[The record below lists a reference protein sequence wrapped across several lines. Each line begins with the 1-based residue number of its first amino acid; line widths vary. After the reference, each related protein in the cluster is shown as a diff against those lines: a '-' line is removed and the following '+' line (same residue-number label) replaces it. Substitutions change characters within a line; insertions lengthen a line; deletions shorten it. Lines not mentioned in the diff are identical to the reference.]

1 LTYESEKLLKAS
13 KNRIAAKLNLTQ
25 KRFAAEVIGTFIVV
39 VLATGS
45 VVIDAK
51 FGGKLG
57 LPFIAIA
64 PFVGVAIGVYL
75 FGKISMAHFNPS
87 ISLGFLI
94 SGHITKLQLLQYFG
108 AEITGALLASLFVM
122 SVIGTEA
129 SLGANVPDYS
139 YPLPLVFGI
148 EVIATAQLMVV
159 IYMVVYTKGLRGF
172 GGLIIGGVVG
182 LDIFFLAFI
191 SGASMNPARSL
202 APALFS
208 GVLGNL
214 WLYWTA
220 TFVGSSTVAFIIRKK
235 FKNAMT
241 ED

>member
-1 LTYESEKLLKAS
+1 MLKAS
-13 KNRIAAKLNLTQ
+13 KDRIAAKLNPSH

-45 VVIDAK
+45 IVIDAK
-51 FGGKLG
+51 FSGKLG
-57 LPFIAIA
+57 LPFIAFA

-75 FGKISMAHFNPS
+75 FGKISMAHFNPAVT
-87 ISLGFLI
+87 LGFLI
-94 SGHITKLQLLQYFG
+94 SRHITKLQLLQYF
-108 AEITGALLASLFVM
+108 AAQIAGALLASLFVM

-129 SLGANVPDYS
+129 SLGANAPDYS
-139 YPLPLVFGI
+139 YPLPLVFEI
-148 EVIATAQLMVV
+148 EVLATALLMAV
-159 IYMVVYTKGLRGF
+159 IFSVVYTKGLRGF
-172 GGLIIGGVVG
+172 SGLAVGGMVG

-220 TFVGSSTVAFIIRKK
+220 TFIGSSAIAFLIRKK
-235 FKNAMT
+235 FKNAKT
-241 ED
+241 K

>member
-1 LTYESEKLLKAS
+1 LLKAS
-13 KNRIAAKLNLTQ
+13 KHRIAAKLNPSQ

-39 VLATGS
+39 LLGTGS

-57 LPFIAIA
+57 LPFIAFA
-64 PFVGVAIGVYL
+64 PFVGIAIGVYL
-75 FGKISMAHFNPS
+75 FGKISMAHFNPAVT
-87 ISLGFLI
+87 LAFLI
-94 SGHITKLQLLQYFG
+94 TKHITKLQLLQYFA

-122 SVIGTEA
+122 SVVGTEA
-129 SLGANVPDYS
+129 SLGANAPDYS
-139 YPLPLVFGI
+139 YSLPVVFAI
-148 EVIATAQLMVV
+148 EVLATSLLMAV
-159 IYMVVYTKGLRGF
+159 IYVVVYTKGLRRL
-172 GGLIIGGVVG
+172 GGLAIGGMVG

-202 APALFS
+202 APALLS

-220 TFVGSSTVAFIIRKK
+220 TFVGSSAVAFTVRKTRQK
-235 FKNAMT
+235 
-241 ED
+241 

>member
-1 LTYESEKLLKAS
+1 MLKAS
-13 KNRIAAKLNLTQ
+13 KDRIAAKLTLTQ
-25 KRFAAEVIGTFIVV
+25 KKFAAEVIGTFIVV

-64 PFVGVAIGVYL
+64 PFVGVAFSVYL

-122 SVIGTEA
+122 FVIGTEA

-148 EVIATAQLMVV
+148 EVIATALLMAV

-172 GGLIIGGVVG
+172 GGLIIGGMVG

-220 TFVGSSTVAFIIRKK
+220 TFVGSSTVAFIVRKK

>member
-1 LTYESEKLLKAS
+1 MLKAS
-13 KNRIAAKLNLTQ
+13 KDRIAAKLTLTQ
-25 KRFAAEVIGTFIVV
+25 KKFAAEVIGTFVVV

-148 EVIATAQLMVV
+148 EVIATALLMAV
-159 IYMVVYTKGLRGF
+159 IYMVIYTKGLRGF
-172 GGLIIGGVVG
+172 GGLVIGGMVC

-220 TFVGSSTVAFIIRKK
+220 TFVGSSTVAFIVRKK

>member
-1 LTYESEKLLKAS
+1 MLKVS
-13 KNRIAAKLNLTQ
+13 KDRIAAKLTLTQ
-25 KRFAAEVIGTFIVV
+25 KKFAAEVIGTFIVV

-148 EVIATAQLMVV
+148 EVIATALLMAV

-172 GGLIIGGVVG
+172 GGLIIGGVVC

-220 TFVGSSTVAFIIRKK
+220 TFVGSSTVAFIVRKK

>member
-1 LTYESEKLLKAS
+1 MLKAS
-13 KNRIAAKLNLTQ
+13 RDRIAAKLTLPQ

-57 LPFIAIA
+57 LPFIAFA
-64 PFVGVAIGVYL
+64 PFVGIAIGVYL
-75 FGKISMAHFNPS
+75 FGKISMAHFNPAVT
-87 ISLGFLI
+87 LAFLI
-94 SGHITKLQLLQYFG
+94 TRHVTKLQLLQYF
-108 AEITGALLASLFVM
+108 AAQITGALLASLFVM

-148 EVIATAQLMVV
+148 EVLATALLMAV
-159 IYMVVYTKGLRGF
+159 IFSVVYTKGLRGF
-172 GGLIIGGVVG
+172 SGLAIGSMVG

-202 APALFS
+202 APALLS

-214 WLYWTA
+214 WLYWSA
-220 TFVGSSTVAFIIRKK
+220 TFIGSSAVGFLIRKK
-235 FKNAMT
+235 FKSSKT
-241 ED
+241 E

>member
-1 LTYESEKLLKAS
+1 MLKAS
-13 KNRIAAKLNLTQ
+13 KDRISAKLTLSQ
-25 KRFAAEVIGTFIVV
+25 KRFVAEVIGTFIVV

-64 PFVGVAIGVYL
+64 PFIGVAVGIYL
-75 FGKISMAHFNPS
+75 FGKISMAHFNPAVT
-87 ISLGFLI
+87 LGFLI
-94 SGHITKLQLLQYFG
+94 TRHITKLQLLQYFA
-108 AEITGALLASLFVM
+108 AEIIGALLASLFVM
-122 SVIGTEA
+122 AIIGTEA
-129 SLGANVPDYS
+129 SLGANTPDYS

-148 EVIATAQLMVV
+148 EVLATALLMAV
-159 IYMVVYTKGLRGF
+159 IYLVVYTKGLRRL
-172 GGLIIGGVVG
+172 GGLAIGGVVG

-202 APALFS
+202 APALLS

-220 TFVGSSTVAFIIRKK
+220 TFIGSSAVALLVRRK
-235 FKNAMT
+235 FKNIKT
-241 ED
+241 KSYISI

>member
-1 LTYESEKLLKAS
+1 LLKAS
-13 KNRIAAKLNLTQ
+13 KDRIAAKITSSQ

-51 FGGKLG
+51 FGGQLG
-57 LPFIAIA
+57 LPFIAFA

-75 FGKISMAHFNPS
+75 FGKISMAHFNPAVT
-87 ISLGFLI
+87 LGFLI
-94 SGHITKLQLLQYFG
+94 TRHITKLQFLQYFA

-122 SVIGTEA
+122 SLIGSEA
-129 SLGANVPDYS
+129 ALGANTPDYS

-148 EVIATAQLMVV
+148 EVLATTMLMAV
-159 IYMVVYTKGLRGF
+159 IYLVVYTKGLRGL
-172 GGLIIGGVVG
+172 GGLAIGGMVG

-202 APALFS
+202 APALLS
-208 GVLGNL
+208 GVLGNV

-220 TFVGSSTVAFIIRKK
+220 TFIGSSAVAILVSKK
-235 FKNAMT
+235 FKSVNT
-241 ED
+241 EG

>member
-1 LTYESEKLLKAS
+1 MLKVS
-13 KNRIAAKLNLTQ
+13 KDRIAAKLTLTQ
-25 KRFAAEVIGTFIVV
+25 KKFAAEVIGTFVVV

-148 EVIATAQLMVV
+148 EVIATALLMAV
-159 IYMVVYTKGLRGF
+159 IYMVIYTKGLRGF
-172 GGLIIGGVVG
+172 GGLVIGGMVC

-220 TFVGSSTVAFIIRKK
+220 TFVGSSTVAFIVRKK

>member
-1 LTYESEKLLKAS
+1 MLKAS
-13 KNRIAAKLNLTQ
+13 KDRIAAKLTLTQ
-25 KRFAAEVIGTFIVV
+25 KKFAAEVIGTFIVV

-148 EVIATAQLMVV
+148 EVIATALLMAV
-159 IYMVVYTKGLRGF
+159 IYMVIYTKGLRGF
-172 GGLIIGGVVG
+172 GGLVIGGMVC

-220 TFVGSSTVAFIIRKK
+220 TFVGSSTVAFIVRKK

>member
-1 LTYESEKLLKAS
+1 LLIAS
-13 KNRIAAKLNLTQ
+13 KDRIAARLTISQ
-25 KRFAAEVIGTFIVV
+25 KRFAAEVIGTFLVV
-39 VLATGS
+39 VLASGS

-57 LPFIAIA
+57 LPFIAFA

-75 FGKISMAHFNPS
+75 FGKISMAHFNPAVT
-87 ISLGFLI
+87 LGFLI
-94 SGHITKLQLLQYFG
+94 TRHITKLQLLQYF
-108 AEITGALLASLFVM
+108 AAQITGAILASLFVM

-129 SLGANVPDYS
+129 SLGANAPDYS

-148 EVIATAQLMVV
+148 EILATAMLMAV
-159 IYMVVYTKGLRGF
+159 IYLVVYTKGLRRL
-172 GGLIIGGVVG
+172 GGLAIGGMVG

-202 APALFS
+202 APALLS
-208 GVLGNL
+208 SVLGNL

-220 TFVGSSTVAFIIRKK
+220 TFIGSSAVAFIVRSK
-235 FKNAMT
+235 FKNNHIR
-241 ED
+241 

>member
-1 LTYESEKLLKAS
+1 LLKAS
-13 KNRIAAKLNLTQ
+13 KDRIASKLTSSQ
-25 KRFAAEVIGTFIVV
+25 KRFAAEVIGTFVVV

-57 LPFIAIA
+57 LPFIAFA

-75 FGKISMAHFNPS
+75 FGKISMAHFNPAVT
-87 ISLGFLI
+87 LGFLI
-94 SGHITKLQLLQYFG
+94 TRHITKLQLLQYFA

-122 SVIGTEA
+122 SIIGTEA
-129 SLGANVPDYS
+129 SLGANTPDYS

-148 EVIATAQLMVV
+148 EALATALLMAV
-159 IYMVVYTKGLRGF
+159 IYLVVYTKGLCRLGS
-172 GGLIIGGVVG
+172 LAIGAMVG

-202 APALFS
+202 APALLS

-220 TFVGSSTVAFIIRKK
+220 TFIGSSTVAFIARRK
-235 FKNAMT
+235 FKKGK
-241 ED
+241 EK

>member
-1 LTYESEKLLKAS
+1 LLKAS
-13 KNRIAAKLNLTQ
+13 KDRIAAKLTLTQ
-25 KRFAAEVIGTFIVV
+25 KKFAAEVIGTFIIV

-94 SGHITKLQLLQYFG
+94 SGHITKLQVLQYFG

-148 EVIATAQLMVV
+148 EVIATALLMAV

-172 GGLIIGGVVG
+172 GGLVIGGMVC

-220 TFVGSSTVAFIIRKK
+220 TFVGSSTVAFIVRKK

>member
-1 LTYESEKLLKAS
+1 MLKVS
-13 KNRIAAKLNLTQ
+13 KDRIAAKLTSSQ

-45 VVIDAK
+45 VVIDSK
-51 FGGKLG
+51 FGGTLG
-57 LPFIAIA
+57 LPFIAFA
-64 PFVGVAIGVYL
+64 PFVGVAVGVYL
-75 FGKISMAHFNPS
+75 FGKISMAHFNPA
-87 ISLGFLI
+87 ITLGFLI
-94 SGHITKLQLLQYFG
+94 IGHITKLQLLHYFA

-129 SLGANVPDYS
+129 SLGANAPDYS

-148 EVIATAQLMVV
+148 ELLATAMLMAV
-159 IYMVVYTKGLRGF
+159 IYLVVYTKGLRRL
-172 GGLIIGGVVG
+172 GGLAIGGMVG

-202 APALFS
+202 APALLS
-208 GVLGNL
+208 GVLGNV

-220 TFVGSSTVAFIIRKK
+220 TFVGSSAVAFIVRNKL
-235 FKNAMT
+235 KNKIISR
-241 ED
+241 